1 MAEGEGFEPS
11 IRYNSI
17 PDFESGAFDHSA
29 TLPHSGCPKE
39 DRARMIAKELRK
51 EKRRFRRWGSLR
63 RETDAGGK
71 SPVVSEPG
79 FGGKEGFEPTIPSVT
94 CLEFGGSPLEQK
106 PGYAAGVSRMTNT
119 QLIKEGK
126 IKKSNHLQREC

>member
-1 MAEGEGFEPS
+1 M
-11 IRYNSI
+11 
-17 PDFESGAFDHSA
+17 
-29 TLPHSGCPKE
+29 
-39 DRARMIAKELRK
+39 
-51 EKRRFRRWGSLR
+51 R

-126 IKKSNHLQREC
+126 IKNQTIFSVSAENTCSAPL

>member
-1 MAEGEGFEPS
+1 
-11 IRYNSI
+11 
-17 PDFESGAFDHSA
+17 
-29 TLPHSGCPKE
+29 
-39 DRARMIAKELRK
+39 MIAKERRK
-51 EKRRFRRWGSLR
+51 EKRRFRRGWSLR

-79 FGGKEGFEPTIPSVT
+79 
-94 CLEFGGSPLEQK
+94 FGGSPLEQK